1 MPVATHT
8 DWTTA
13 NQRYLAARVQAVR
26 RALERH
32 AGLVVEEGPDVE
44 EEAAWARAEL
54 PAPAAMDRLAAAF
67 GLTAFEQDVMVLC
80 AGVELDAGLGP
91 VVAAAQGDAR
101 HGRPTFGLALAA
113 LPDAHWSALSPMG
126 PLRRWRLIE
135 LGPGEVLTTAV
146 LRIDERV
153 LHHLAGVSQLDERL
167 HGLAVPIQPPDL
179 LSPSH
184 AAVAARVAALWSQPH
199 GDGHPAILLCGKDP
213 AARRA
218 IAAAAAAE
226 ADAGALAMHAADLPA
241 PPADRDGL
249 ARIWE
254 REAVLS
260 GSVLV
265 LEADEGTP
273 EDRRRVLLSFLEAVH
288 APTVVSTA
296 DPIRSGVRPFVR
308 IDVGTPTAEERA
320 ALWRALLGGHDD
332 LQPEIDRVVGQF
344 DLGVQGMR
352 AATAEATSPV
362 ERSRPEGTLWSACRV
377 QARPRL
383 DDLAHRIT
391 PGARWD
397 DLVLP
402 ESQRLTLREMAA
414 HVRHRRTVYE
424 EWGFAARSGR
434 GLGVSALFSGSSG
447 TGKTMAAEVLAAELD
462 LDLYLIDLSSV
473 VDKYIGETEKNLRR
487 LFDAA
492 EEGGAILL
500 FDEADALFGR
510 RSEVKDSHDRYANIE
525 VSYLLQRMESYRGL
539 AILTTNLKTAMD
551 PAFLRRIRFIVNF
564 PFPDPAAREAIWRRI
579 FPEATPTEGLK
590 PDLLARLN
598 VSGGNIRNIAM
609 NAAFL
614 AAQEGVAVGMGH
626 LLRAARGEYA
636 KIDRQLTDAEVA
648 GWT

>member
-1 MPVATHT
+1 MPVATHA

-26 RALERH
+26 RALEQH
-32 AGLVVEEGPDVE
+32 AGLVIERGPDVE
-44 EEAAWARAEL
+44 EEAARARAEL
-54 PAPAAMDRLAAAF
+54 PAPAALDRLAAAF
-67 GLTAFEQDVMVLC
+67 GLTGFEQDVLVLC
-80 AGVELDAGLGP
+80 AGVELDAGLGA
-91 VVAAAQGDAR
+91 VVAAAHGDAR

-113 LPDAHWSALSPMG
+113 LPDAHWSALSPIG

-135 LGPGEVLTTAV
+135 LGPGEVLTAAA

-153 LHHLAGVSQLDERL
+153 LHHLAGVPHLDERL
-167 HGLAVPIQPPDL
+167 HGLVVPIEPPDL
-179 LSPSH
+179 LSPSQ
-184 AAVAARVAALWSQPH
+184 AAVAARVAALWRQPH
-199 GDGHPAILLCGKDP
+199 VEGHLTVQLCGKDP

-218 IAAAAAAE
+218 IAATAAAE
-226 ADAGALAMHAADLPA
+226 ADAGALSMHVADLPT
-241 PPADRDGL
+241 PATDRDGL

-265 LEADEGTP
+265 LEGDEPAT
-273 EDRRRVLLSFLEAVH
+273 EDRRHVLLSFLEAVH
-288 APTVVSTA
+288 APTVVSTT
-296 DPIRSGVRPFVR
+296 DPIRSRARPFAR
-308 IDVGTPTAEERA
+308 IDVEAPTAQERA
-320 ALWRALLGGHDD
+320 ALWRALLDGEDD
-332 LQPEIDRVVGQF
+332 LQPEIDRVVRQF
-344 DLGVQGMR
+344 DLGIQGMR
-352 AATAEATSPV
+352 AAAAEATSAV
-362 ERSRPEGTLWSACRV
+362 EHSRPESSLWWACRV

-391 PGARWD
+391 PAARWD

-402 ESQRLTLREMAA
+402 EPQRLTLREVAA

-424 EWGFAARSGR
+424 EWGFATKSSR

-447 TGKTMAAEVLAAELD
+447 TGKTMAAEVLASELD

-564 PFPDPAAREAIWRRI
+564 PFPDAVAREAIWRRI
-579 FPEATPTEGLK
+579 FPEVTPTDGLK
-590 PDLLARLN
+590 PELLARLN

-614 AAQEGVAVGMGH
+614 AAEEGTAVRMGH
-626 LLRAARGEYA
+626 VLRTARGEYA
-636 KIDRQLTDAEVA
+636 KIERPLTDAEVA